1 MKIYT
6 PSQNVI
12 DKLLLIGKF
21 VDAQSFRHSSVNHT
35 PCVKPIKMGLNGV
48 EITDTEGLII
58 FMTDHINRLEDKI
71 NTLEGN

>member
-1 MKIYT
+1 
-6 PSQNVI
+6 
-12 DKLLLIGKF
+12 
-21 VDAQSFRHSSVNHT
+21 
-35 PCVKPIKMGLNGV
+35 MGLNGV